1 MGHTAI
7 TQSRWRRSDA
17 KIGCIEII
25 ETNTRRLDGGQPQR
39 QIREAREGN
48 IEEARKLLVL
58 ADEDLHSAHR
68 AQTQLLTQEA
78 RGNAVAVNVIL
89 VHAQDHLTGAML
101 IRDLAEEF
109 IELYVILA
117 AKN

>member
-1 MGHTAI
+1 MAANPKDKGYE
-7 TQSRWRRSDA
+7 DA
-17 KIGCIEII
+17 FKLIPAAG
-25 ETNTRRLDGGQPQR
+25 NAKSQAMMA
-39 QIREAREGN
+39 IREAREGN

>member
-1 MGHTAI
+1 MAANPKDKGYE
-7 TQSRWRRSDA
+7 DA
-17 KIGCIEII
+17 FKLIAAAG
-25 ETNTRRLDGGQPQR
+25 NAKSQAMMA
-39 QIREAREGN
+39 IREAREGN

-78 RGNAVAVNVIL
+78 RGKAVAVNVIL

>member
-1 MGHTAI
+1 MATNPKDKGYE
-7 TQSRWRRSDA
+7 DA
-17 KIGCIEII
+17 FKLIAAAG
-25 ETNTRRLDGGQPQR
+25 NAKSQAMMA
-39 QIREAREGN
+39 IREAREGN

>member
-1 MGHTAI
+1 MAANPKDKGYE
-7 TQSRWRRSDA
+7 DA
-17 KIGCIEII
+17 FKPIAAAG
-25 ETNTRRLDGGQPQR
+25 NAKSQAMMA
-39 QIREAREGN
+39 IREAREGN